1 MIKTI
6 SQTKLNRNFKENEKM
21 IKTEPVVVYKNNEP
35 AFATIPY
42 ETFLELFDIDQETS
56 NINTRRYIEVI
67 SGKKENIKGE
77 EVWTVL

>member
-56 NINTRRYIEVI
+56 DINTRRYIEVI
-67 SGKKENIKGE
+67 SGKKETIKGE
-77 EVWTVL
+77 EAWAVL

>member
-21 IKTEPVVVYKNNEP
+21 LKTEPVVVYKNNKP

-42 ETFLELFDIDQETS
+42 EVFLELFDIDQENS
-56 NINTRRYIEVI
+56 EINTRRYIEVI
-67 SGKKENIKGE
+67 TGKKETNKGE